1 MVGTSAFTVNVKTC
15 YSSVCI
21 DVLYG
26 CLMKYVIATG
36 NDEQQ
41 RERRRQRGRVR
52 CTDGSAQKVHARRDG
67 ACPDGE
73 ESVQGKMIR

>member
-1 MVGTSAFTVNVKTC
+1 M
-15 YSSVCI
+15 
-21 DVLYG
+21 
-26 CLMKYVIATG
+26 IATG

-73 ESVQGKMIR
+73 ESVQGKIIR